1 VQAYAVLS
9 GESVTDG
16 RPAHDYF
23 QGRFQVLRAK
33 IAGVLGEVS
42 GNTDEREL
50 SDAASALI
58 AIMDGLQ
65 VQWLLEPDAID
76 MPRILARTIDELVA
90 RLRAAPRTS

>member
-1 VQAYAVLS
+1 M
-9 GESVTDG
+9 
-16 RPAHDYF
+16 
-23 QGRFQVLRAK
+23 LRAK